1 MSGSSTAP
9 SLHHPHPHP
18 WLRCR
23 SCWLCAAAA
32 REVNAGCVVLVPPPA
47 LQPDSQLT
55 LPLDINDYSMAKYVR
70 GHFQVRV
77 APATCPSRQGAHRGP
92 HCPGCGAAVRF
103 GVPKVVPWGSSG
115 AGCGVTAVL
124 CGAGCGPC
132 PPALPVGSVVS
143 RGHGDPAEVIG
154 ERPAEHSWTPNA
166 GPGDPGRFVPWPW
179 PLCVFPLP
187 LLPPLPLFTLH
198 VSKPPGFPTASHPSL
213 SLHKVLSPSHISTLS
228 QSQNLHPQYLEH
240 STASPRV
247 AAAGSPRGAGSHG
260 CGCHHRSRPL
270 GC

>member
-1 MSGSSTAP
+1 M
-9 SLHHPHPHP
+9 
-18 WLRCR
+18 
-23 SCWLCAAAA
+23 
-32 REVNAGCVVLVPPPA
+32 VLVPPPA

-77 APATCPSRQGAHRGP
+77 ASAACPSRQGAHGGP

-103 GVPKVVPWGSSG
+103 GVPKVVPWGASG
-115 AGCGVTAVL
+115 AGCRVAAVL
-124 CGAGCGPC
+124 RGAGGGPP

-154 ERPAEHSWTPNA
+154 ERPAELSWTPNA
-166 GPGDPGRFVPWPW
+166 GPGDPGRFVPWLW

-187 LLPPLPLFTLH
+187 PLPLLPLPPLPLFTLC
-198 VSKPPGFPTASHPSL
+198 VSKSPGSSTASHPSL
-213 SLHKVLSPSHISTLS
+213 SLHKVSAPSHIPTLS
-228 QSQNLHPQYLEH
+228 QSQSLHPQHSEH
-240 STASPRV
+240 STAFPLV
-247 AAAGSPRGAGSHG
+247 AVAGSPRGAGSHG
-260 CGCHHRSRPL
+260 CGCHHRSQPL